1 MILYKEETV
10 RIPIHVP
17 VQYPAYYQGCVYS
30 SHFVVV
36 LGDTLAVQVCVAAQ
50 NVQLQQAT
58 PAEAFRFPPF
68 EDYEPV
74 GEEVFREALR
84 RVQEQA
90 ERFLG
95 EWQPAGRYRAQPI

>member
-10 RIPIHVP
+10 RTPIQVP

-30 SHFVVV
+30 SHYVAV
-36 LGDTLAVQVCVAAQ
+36 LGDTLAVQVCVAPH
-50 NVQLQQAT
+50 NVQVQQST

-74 GEEVFREALR
+74 GEEAFREALR
-84 RVQEQA
+84 RVQKHVGGMLVE
-90 ERFLG
+90 
-95 EWQPAGRYRAQPI
+95 

>member
-10 RIPIHVP
+10 RTPIQVL

-30 SHFVVV
+30 SHYVAV
-36 LGDTLAVQVCVAAQ
+36 LSDTQAVQLCVAAQ
-50 NVQLQQAT
+50 HVQVQQTT

-74 GEEVFREALR
+74 GEEEFREALR
-84 RVQEQA
+84 RVQEHVGGMLA
-90 ERFLG
+90 ER
-95 EWQPAGRYRAQPI
+95 QPVACG